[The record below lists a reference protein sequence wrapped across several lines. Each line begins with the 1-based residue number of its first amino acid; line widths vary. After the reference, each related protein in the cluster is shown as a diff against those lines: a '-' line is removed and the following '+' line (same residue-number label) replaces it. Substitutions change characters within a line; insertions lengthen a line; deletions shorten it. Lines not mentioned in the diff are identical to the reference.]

1 VSSRYYDQSGQLVWT
16 ENQDRYVILFS
27 HHGLG
32 SLDNREG
39 AELDPLQPEIND
51 VPRHLSGEVTALVH
65 RFPNVIAW
73 VNGHVSENTVVA
85 RPAPPGR
92 SGGFWEIGTG
102 PHSDSACQT
111 RLLDVVD
118 NNNGSLSIFCTMLD
132 YAGPV
137 VPGGPDDVLRVAS
150 IARELAA
157 NAPQG
162 NGNGPRRGRPE
173 DRNVELRIPAPFR
186 RPNPTAAPPEETGVR
201 PASGG

>member
-1 VSSRYYDQSGQLVWT
+1 VSSSYYDASGQAVST
-16 ENQDRYVILFS
+16 SNKNRYVVLFS

-32 SLDNREG
+32 SLDNHEG

-51 VPRHLSGEVTALVH
+51 VPRHRSDEIAALVH

-73 VNGHVSENTVVA
+73 VNGHVSENTVMP

-102 PHSDSACQT
+102 PHSGSACQA

-118 NNNGSLSIFCTMLD
+118 NHNGSLSIFCTMID
-132 YAGPV
+132 HAGPAA
-137 VPGGPDDVLRVAS
+137 PGGRDDVLRVAS

-157 NAPQG
+157 NGPQG
-162 NGNGPRRGRPE
+162 GDGPKRGRTE
-173 DRNVELRIPAPFR
+173 DRNVELVIRAPFR
-186 RPNPTAAPPEETGVR
+186 RPNPSAAPPEQAGAR
-201 PASGG
+201 PAARA